1 MVHVDTD
8 ALRRYGSQFETE
20 VRAKL
25 EAAGTALQEAQA
37 IQYTNFTTVH
47 IPLAAV
53 YVEAWNF
60 HNRDL
65 ETKRQTATDFKD
77 RLDTTAAQWE
87 QAEEA
92 STIRQE
98 GGR

>member
-1 MVHVDTD
+1 
-8 ALRRYGSQFETE
+8 
-20 VRAKL
+20 
-25 EAAGTALQEAQA
+25 
-37 IQYTNFTTVH
+37 
-47 IPLAAV
+47 V

-65 ETKRQTATDFKD
+65 ETKRQTATELKVG
-77 RLDTTAAQWE
+77 LDTTATQWE
-87 QAEEA
+87 QAEQA